1 MHVSWF
7 DFAESLT
14 ILLVAPLEM
23 LTAIGHIRVVAALP
37 DMTVYVPVREGGTD
51 SHYSQAAADGW

>member
-1 MHVSWF
+1 MMHVSWF

-23 LTAIGHIRVVAALP
+23 LVAIGHIRVVAALP
-37 DMTVYVPVREGGTD
+37 
-51 SHYSQAAADGW
+51 